1 MKWKMF
7 STQLDSQFGCAWI
20 CGQIVGWLDVLLYDG
35 SCIEN
40 HNCLCAKYFLTAKDS
55 LFMKLKPRRVLFVIR
70 LYFQFHNSIPTS
82 WFILFVFHHFR
93 LKQHMYKIWNVPTFL
108 MPLKCISFFI
118 WRKQNA
124 LKAFD
129 ARKRDFFL
137 KASKQTTEFSRHIKK
152 LKVLQLS

>member
-1 MKWKMF
+1 MF

-20 CGQIVGWLDVLLYDG
+20 CGQIVGWLDVLLLYDG

-70 LYFQFHNSIPTS
+70 LYFQFHNSIS
-82 WFILFVFHHFR
+82 HGLFC
-93 LKQHMYKIWNVPTFL
+93 L
-108 MPLKCISFFI
+108 FFI
-118 WRKQNA
+118 IFVWNNICIKNMKCTNIPNA
-124 LKAFD
+124 AEMYFIFHLTKA
-129 ARKRDFFL
+129 KRTQGVWCKEERFFF

-152 LKVLQLS
+152 LKVL